1 MLLQLILKTFTFV
14 PMQVRHVVEEHTS
27 NRGTVFIQLVVAVE
41 FAKKAKTSNK
51 GCTSNK
57 VVTVCDTHMDIEVT

>member
-1 MLLQLILKTFTFV
+1 MV
-14 PMQVRHVVEEHTS
+14 PRKVRHVVEEHTS
-27 NRGTVFIQLVVAVE
+27 NRGTGFIQLVTAVE

-57 VVTVCDTHMDIEVT
+57 VVTGCDILMDLKIA